1 MAMRFRGDEGQVG
14 GIEVIPFGVL
24 TFVLATLLLANAWG
38 AVDAQL
44 AVTSAARESVR
55 AFVEASDEATATAHA
70 ISAATTAVA
79 AHGRDPS
86 NTSVELQYPDGP
98 TWARC
103 RRVTSTVR
111 HPIPALRIP
120 VLGGFGHAFDVVST
134 QTEVIDPF
142 RAGITGAKAC

>member
-1 MAMRFRGDEGQVG
+1 MAMRTTGDSGQVG

-44 AVTSAARESVR
+44 AVTSAARESIR
-55 AFVEASDEATATAHA
+55 AFVEAPDESTATERA
-70 ISAATTAVA
+70 ISAAATTVA

-86 NTSVELQYPDGP
+86 NTSVELHYLDGL

-111 HPIPALRIP
+111 RPIPVLRIP
-120 VLGGFGHAFDVVST
+120 VLGGFGHAFDVVAT

-142 RAGITGAKAC
+142 RAGINGAKTC

>member
-1 MAMRFRGDEGQVG
+1 MAMRLTGDRGQVG

-55 AFVEASDEATATAHA
+55 AFVESPDESTATARA
-70 ISAATTAVA
+70 ITAAATTVA
-79 AHGRDPS
+79 AHGRDPV
-86 NTSVELQYPDGP
+86 NTSVELHYLDGT

-103 RRVTSTVR
+103 RRVTATVR
-111 HPIPALRIP
+111 HPMPALSIP

-142 RAGITGAKAC
+142 RGGIEGASAC